1 MNHHPCLKYL
11 NFMLILFVTSFLVFT
26 KMAFK
31 LAFFLCYLSY
41 LGAFEQELDVPYN
54 SLIPVN
60 GNFTRDA
67 YRVHEHKQPTASDK
81 RCNTCHKTIRKP
93 LPPFKMYT
101 PRCCPET
108 FYCYKHCNFS
118 NCPICGEDTMP
129 DVTKLKLI
137 EISFYPKNNYE
148 FATLEE
154 LFFPYLPK
162 I

>member
-60 GNFTRDA
+60 VNFTL
-67 YRVHEHKQPTASDK
+67 E
-81 RCNTCHKTIRKP
+81 
-93 LPPFKMYT
+93 
-101 PRCCPET
+101 
-108 FYCYKHCNFS
+108 
-118 NCPICGEDTMP
+118 
-129 DVTKLKLI
+129 KL
-137 EISFYPKNNYE
+137 
-148 FATLEE
+148 
-154 LFFPYLPK
+154 
-162 I
+162 